1 MDDGTLPESCQR
13 AAHRCR
19 PFSDRIRRAPRGAFN
34 IRTEPSIERLESRIT
49 RVESLLILLSIAAI
63 AAGDYLFGPRI
74 SLGYLYLIPL
84 SYSALTHRWS
94 VTAALVALCVIL
106 REAFGPIEFASWGLI
121 ARDWILVGVF
131 LAVVTALHRLGSER
145 AALFR
150 QAREQRDELSREVEM
165 AAAVQRQVLDQ
176 HRPPAGPLDVAATM
190 KPAKGV
196 GGDYYDFLS
205 LEDGRFGVVIADVAG
220 KGLPAALLMP
230 AVKIAL
236 RTLVSEYYRLSDI
249 LRQLNATFVEN
260 SPQASYFTMACA
272 VFDPARARLVYSNAG
287 HLALLHF
294 KASPGEVDW
303 LTTGGPPVG
312 LLPGVEYDTG
322 EVDFGPGDV
331 FVFYT
336 DGITEAH
343 DHQGFDFGRDR
354 LANLVAQHRSRS
366 AADLVALLHAGVDRF
381 RGAEPQVD
389 DATVI
394 VVCVPA
400 E

>member
-1 MDDGTLPESCQR
+1 VPRHGRRFSGLRLSDTIAPAPGR
-13 AAHRCR
+13 AA
-19 PFSDRIRRAPRGAFN
+19 DIRA
-34 IRTEPSIERLESRIT
+34 EPSIERLETRIR

-94 VTAALVALCVIL
+94 VTGALVVLCVLL

-150 QAREQRDELSREVEM
+150 QAREQRDELSREVDM

-176 HRPPAGPLDVAATM
+176 HRPPDGPLDVAATM
-190 KPAKGV
+190 RPAKGV

-205 LEDGRFGVVIADVAG
+205 LERDRFGVVIADVAG

-260 SPQASYFTMACA
+260 SPSASYFTMACA
-272 VFDPARARLVYSNAG
+272 VFDPERTRMVYSNAG
-287 HLALLHF
+287 HLAVLHF
-294 KASPGEVDW
+294 RAVSGEVDW

-312 LLPGVEYDTG
+312 LLPGVEFDTG
-322 EVDFGPGDV
+322 EVEFAPGDV

-336 DGITEAH
+336 DGLTESH
-343 DHQGFDFGRDR
+343 DAQGFDFGRER
-354 LANLVAQHRSRS
+354 LATLVRQDRDRP
-366 AADLVALLHAGVDRF
+366 AAELVSVLHAGVDRF
-381 RGAEPQVD
+381 RGAEPQID

-394 VVCVPA
+394 VVRVPA
-400 E
+400 PVADS